1 MEEIRLDE
9 ENKNNFILKMEK
21 EQKSKSIEYIL
32 KAENEL

>member
-21 EQKSKSIEYIL
+21 DVQTNWLMI
-32 KAENEL
+32 